1 LRKKNK
7 SRKLKIEKAA
17 AWLAAFF
24 IVKQERPPVAAF
36 REIDI
41 SKIES

>member
-1 LRKKNK
+1 M
-7 SRKLKIEKAA
+7 LKTKKAA

>member
-1 LRKKNK
+1 M
-7 SRKLKIEKAA
+7 
-17 AWLAAFF
+17 
-24 IVKQERPPVAAF
+24 IVKLRTAGLARRLFGTENKKGRIAAAF